1 MKQKQSSIRVTI
13 SVLFIVLMIITL
25 FTVGYILFSNWRD
38 CAGGIIGRIEN
49 DVSKNICNEIE
60 NLIDISLS
68 TNEINRNLIQSEI
81 IDMNSKEKRD
91 AFFAG
96 VVKANREE
104 IYSFSYG
111 MENGHYYGARRNKNN
126 NIEIYRSTKETN
138 GHSLYYSVNDDL
150 SQGDFV
156 EDFGAF
162 DPRTRDWYKAA
173 KEQGVPAFSQ
183 LYKHFVKDDLALSAA
198 YPVYNKEGIL
208 QGVLG
213 THITLSRFNKY
224 LNEITEE
231 NKVSAFIV
239 ERNSGE
245 LVANSF
251 KRPNFTTLSDGK
263 IKRVKIDE
271 VEDKAVAK
279 AWTSY
284 KEASENSFVI
294 ETEEDKF
301 HIKLSE
307 YKRNGLDWIIIT
319 SVPEAPFTGEINKNI
334 QAAILLS
341 IMALFLSVSIY
352 MQSMEIILK
361 PIDYL
366 INVTDK
372 FSKGD
377 LKQRAKIFKNNEIG
391 KLSNAFNSMAEEL
404 HIHIDKLEEKVKE
417 RTAELQKTNSE
428 LKQAKLEADKALEM
442 KDEFLS
448 LVSHEFRTPLNVI
461 NSAIQAMT
469 YICGSELS
477 DKSKKYLGMIRQ
489 NTFRQLRLVNNL
501 LDITR
506 VNAGRIKVNKSNI
519 DIVFLTKAII
529 ESVYTY
535 ASQKKIDV
543 TFITLLEE
551 KVIAIDEEKYERI
564 LLNLLSNS
572 IKFTPEGNSIIVTLN
587 AVKNKI
593 YVKVR
598 DNGIGIPEDKLDI
611 IFERFGQVDSSLSRQ
626 AEGTGIGLSL
636 VKKLTEALGGSI
648 SVNSKDGKGST
659 FTVVLPDE
667 VIRDVDNEIEFGDLL
682 DNRLVQTTRVE
693 FSDIYL

>member
-1 MKQKQSSIRVTI
+1 MKQKQSSIRVSI
-13 SVLFIVLMIITL
+13 SVLFIVLMVITL
-25 FTVGYILFSNWRD
+25 FTVGYILFSNWKE
-38 CAGGIIGRIEN
+38 CADSIIGRIEN
-49 DVSKNICNEIE
+49 NVSKNISNEIE
-60 NLIDISLS
+60 DLIDISLN
-68 TNEINRNLIQSEI
+68 TNENNLNLIQNGI
-81 IDMNSKEKRD
+81 IDMNNKEKRD
-91 AFFAG
+91 VFFAG
-96 VVKANREE
+96 VVKASREE

-111 MENGHYYGARRNKNN
+111 LENGDYYGARRNKNN
-126 NIEIYRSTKETN
+126 HIEIYRSTEETK

-150 SQGDFV
+150 SQGDFI

-173 KEQGVPAFSQ
+173 KEEGVPVFSQ
-183 LYKHFVKDDLALSAA
+183 IYKHFVKDDLALSAA
-198 YPVYNKEGIL
+198 YPVYNKEGTL

-213 THITLSRFNKY
+213 THITLSRLNRY
-224 LNEITEE
+224 LRESIEE
-231 NKVSAFIV
+231 SGGIAYIV
-239 ERNSGE
+239 ERSSGE
-245 LVANSF
+245 LVANSL
-251 KRPNFTTLSDGK
+251 KKPNFTTLSDGK
-263 IKRVKIDE
+263 INRIKIDE
-271 VEDKAVAK
+271 VEDKVFVK

-284 KEASENSFVI
+284 KENLENSIVVKK
-294 ETEEDKF
+294 EKDKF
-301 HIKLSE
+301 HIKLSD

-319 SVPEAPFTGEINKNI
+319 SIPEAPFIGEINKNI
-334 QAAILLS
+334 HAAILLS

-352 MQSMEIILK
+352 MQSMEIILR
-361 PIDYL
+361 PIDHL
-366 INVTDK
+366 ISITDR

-377 LKQRAKIFKNNEIG
+377 LKQRAKTFKNNEIG

-417 RTAELQKTNSE
+417 RTVELQKTNSE

-469 YICGSELS
+469 YICGGELS

-506 VNAGRIKVNKSNI
+506 VNAGRIKINKSNI

-543 TFITLLEE
+543 AFITLLEE

-564 LLNLLSNS
+564 LLNLLSNA

-587 AVKNKI
+587 AVKNRI

-598 DNGIGIPEDKLDI
+598 DSGIGIPEDKLDV

-648 SVNSKDGKGST
+648 SVNSKEGRGST

-667 VIRDVDNEIEFGDLL
+667 VISEDKSEIEFGDLL
-682 DNRLVQTTRVE
+682 DNRLIQTTTVE